1 MARRA
6 GGAVDFGYLE
16 SFVHGDSAI
25 VREVLDLFR
34 EQAEMWAETL
44 RPEDPEWRNV
54 VHTIK
59 GAARGVGA
67 NALGD
72 ACEKAEFGRPEDLP
86 AVREALDAAVAEI
99 AAYQAAR
106 A

>member
-1 MARRA
+1 MA
-6 GGAVDFGYLE
+6 AVDFRYLE
-16 SFVHGDSAI
+16 QFVAHDPGI

-34 EQAEMWAETL
+34 QQARTWAEEL
-44 RPEDPEWRNV
+44 NAGSADWRDL

-72 ACEKAEFGRPEDLP
+72 ACAAAEAGSTADLP
-86 AVREALDAAVAEI
+86 AVRMALETAVAEI
-99 AAYQAAR
+99 EAYQAAH

>member
-6 GGAVDFGYLE
+6 DGVVDFGYLE
-16 SFVHGDSAI
+16 SFVQGDAAI
-25 VREVLDLFR
+25 ACEVLDLFR
-34 EQAEMWAETL
+34 QQAESWAETL
-44 RPEDPEWRNV
+44 RPEDPQWRNV

-72 ACEKAEFGRPEDLP
+72 ACEKAEFGQPEDLP
-86 AVREALDAAVAEI
+86 AVRDALDAAVAEI